1 MVVQGTL
8 RCVARVVDE
17 GSGGHHGFVP
27 DAGLLEDDW
36 RALGGPHGDGA
47 SGWTPEQAALVGWL
61 NTYAPSVEP
70 FYRGALVLAAFDSFP
85 GRVHFIT
92 HAIREIGN
100 RLPVALGPKV
110 KKKTAGYPDLTKT
123 IRRRWLAEGL
133 PADGSPPPRLEG
145 SVPSASG
152 PRRLEVSVG
161 LLASVGK
168 LIASHN
174 QAETNREARERA
186 KFGALSDLG
195 SNPSYVIKNWGRW
208 ADEAVK
214 LTHARRE
221 EPLPAEKDAEWVAK
235 FYAFEQELIA
245 IARPSYEN
253 LDALDG
259 LLGKA
264 NKR

>member
-1 MVVQGTL
+1 MWASG
-8 RCVARVVDE
+8 RCGGGVDDI
-17 GSGGHHGFVP
+17 SGGHYGFVLDSGSP
-27 DAGLLEDDW
+27 EDDW
-36 RALGGPHGDGA
+36 RALGGPDRGGE
-47 SGWTPEQAALVGWL
+47 SWWTPEQAALVGWL
-61 NTYAPSVEP
+61 NRYAPSVEP
-70 FYRGALVLAAFDSFP
+70 FYRGALVLAALDSLP
-85 GRVHFIT
+85 GRVHFIA

-100 RLPVALGPKV
+100 RLPTALGPKV
-110 KKKTAGYPDLTKT
+110 KKKTAGYEDLTKT
-123 IRRRWLAEGL
+123 IRDRWLAEGL
-133 PADGSPPPRLEG
+133 PADGRPPPRLEG

-168 LIASHN
+168 LIAKHN
-174 QAETNREARERA
+174 QAEANRQVRERA

-235 FYAFEQELIA
+235 FYAFEQELMS

-253 LDALDG
+253 LDALDR
-259 LLGKA
+259 LLGEA
-264 NKR
+264 HTQ